1 MEFPSSAIICGPT
14 GSGKTYFVK
23 KVLHAFA
30 PKDMPIVWFHG
41 SGWQPLFNDM
51 EHVEFVSGFTA
62 LREGAI
68 NVIGGCIY
76 YVCC

>member
-14 GSGKTYFVK
+14 GSGKTHFVK
-23 KVLHAFA
+23 NLLNAFT
-30 PKDMPIVWFHG
+30 PKDMRIVWFHG

-51 EHVEFVSGFTA
+51 NHVEFVAGFTA

-68 NVIGGCIY
+68 NVTGFF
-76 YVCC
+76 